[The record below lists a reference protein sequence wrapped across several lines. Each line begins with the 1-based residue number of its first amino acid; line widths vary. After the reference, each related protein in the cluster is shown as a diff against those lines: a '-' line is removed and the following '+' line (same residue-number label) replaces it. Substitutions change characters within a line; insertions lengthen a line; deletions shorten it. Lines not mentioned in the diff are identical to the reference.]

1 MRLALV
7 EPLVRRSRQIVRAY
21 PAAAGPSVKPREIVR
36 AVRSCR
42 LGCCQSGSRLLLSE
56 AQSVSRGGRELSV
69 DTVPGCVPEC
79 TDRRPGSHSVGH
91 SAASSRTPRSCARS
105 VPGWERLWINT
116 ERQPAEV
123 VALFDAVYILRR
135 LIPSMSSTADG
146 DLPIVVRARCD
157 QDQ

>member
-1 MRLALV
+1 VDVSPNVRIVDPVVTQLV
-7 EPLVRRSRQIVRAY
+7 TQQPRPERRGVAQEASR
-21 PAAAGPSVKPREIVR
+21 
-36 AVRSCR
+36 
-42 LGCCQSGSRLLLSE
+42 
-56 AQSVSRGGRELSV
+56 
-69 DTVPGCVPEC
+69 
-79 TDRRPGSHSVGH
+79 
-91 SAASSRTPRSCARS
+91 
-105 VPGWERLWINT
+105 GWERLWINT